1 MMSTSFAALSWVS
14 LPSWISLTNSYIDL
28 SEELI
33 AMIIAEISVVLREWE
48 KFIMLSR
55 LLFIGMSGLVKKS
68 PSFRRR

>member
-1 MMSTSFAALSWVS
+1 
-14 LPSWISLTNSYIDL
+14 
-28 SEELI
+28 
-33 AMIIAEISVVLREWE
+33 MIIAEISVVLREWE